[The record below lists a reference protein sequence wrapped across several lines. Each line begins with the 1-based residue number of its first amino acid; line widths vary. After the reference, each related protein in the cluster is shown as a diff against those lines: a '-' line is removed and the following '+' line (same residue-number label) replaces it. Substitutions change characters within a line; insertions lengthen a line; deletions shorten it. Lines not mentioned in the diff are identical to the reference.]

1 MLEKFEAREIAIES
15 DGREII
21 IGKNSGDY
29 EEVVEVE
36 ETVRKTVTIL
46 SDIPI
51 THEEAV
57 DLVEHF
63 YDKGEVVVTGD
74 DVVVGI
80 EVR

>member
-1 MLEKFEAREIAIES
+1 MLEKFEERQISIEA
-15 DGREII
+15 DGREIV
-21 IGKNSGDY
+21 IGNSANVY

-36 ETVRKTVTIL
+36 ETIRKTVTIL

-63 YDKGEVVVTGD
+63 YDKGDVVVTGD
-74 DVVVGI
+74 DTVVGI